1 MTTPHRPA
9 PAKPKALRR
18 DAAQNREKLLRA
30 AWEVFAELGPDAG
43 VEEIAARAGVGMG
56 TLYRRFPTKESL
68 LAALSDEILDSIL
81 DCFRRAAEQQPDDRA
96 LEQALWDTG
105 TVLAVRHGWLTRLW
119 AAIPPEADERRAE
132 LLGLVDDLLTRAK
145 RTGRV
150 REEITRTDV
159 YASLLA
165 LRVLIDDT
173 EAQVPGVWR
182 RHLAIVLAG
191 FRPAA
196 ELLAHPATDDTLI
209 RAKTPK
215 HQTE

>member
-9 PAKPKALRR
+9 PATPRPLRR

-81 DCFRRAAEQQPDDRA
+81 ACFRHAAEQQPDELA

-105 TVLAVRHGWLTRLW
+105 AVLAVRHGWLTRLW

-132 LLGLVDDLLTRAK
+132 LLTLVGDLLARA
-145 RTGRV
+145 RHAGRI
-150 REEITRTDV
+150 REDITLTDV
-159 YASLLA
+159 YACLLA

-173 EAQVPGVWR
+173 EGQVPGVWR

-196 ELLAHPATDDTLI
+196 EPLACPPIDDALL
-209 RAKTPK
+209 RANTPEP
-215 HQTE
+215 HAQ

>member
-9 PAKPKALRR
+9 PSPPKAMRR
-18 DAAQNREKLLRA
+18 DAAQNRERLLRA

-43 VEEIAARAGVGMG
+43 VEEIASRAGVGMG

-68 LAALSDEILDSIL
+68 LAALSDEILDSVFA
-81 DCFRRAAEQQPDDRA
+81 CFRRAAEQQPPDRA

-105 TVLAVRHGWLTRLW
+105 EVLAAHHGWLTRLW
-119 AAIPPEADERRAE
+119 AAIPPEADERRIE
-132 LLGLVDDLLTRAK
+132 LLARLDTLLTRAK
-145 RTGRV
+145 RAGEV
-150 REEITRTDV
+150 REELTTTDV
-159 YASLLA
+159 YACLLA

-173 EAQVPGVWR
+173 EGRAPDVWR

-196 ELLAHPATDDTLI
+196 EPLAHPPTDDTLI
-209 RAKTPK
+209 RANTPK
-215 HQTE
+215 HHTG